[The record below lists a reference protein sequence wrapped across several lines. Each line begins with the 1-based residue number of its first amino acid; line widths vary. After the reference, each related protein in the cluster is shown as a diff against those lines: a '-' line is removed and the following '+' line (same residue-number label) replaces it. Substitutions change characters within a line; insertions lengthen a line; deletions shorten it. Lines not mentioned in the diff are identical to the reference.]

1 MAFLI
6 PPSLHNYQLNLSAGY
21 DLENPVSV
29 PQLSPYASYR
39 TLGAFISPSG
49 GMEKSVEVLRTS
61 VSTGPAW
68 YWKKI
73 SCRHTVAA
81 KNTY

>member
-1 MAFLI
+1 VDWGTYGTKGVIYWRRL
-6 PPSLHNYQLNLSAGY
+6 
-21 DLENPVSV
+21 
-29 PQLSPYASYR
+29 
-39 TLGAFISPSG
+39 
-49 GMEKSVEVLRTS
+49 TS